1 AQLRQV
7 GLSVADRNPVD
18 GDGAFLERLQPGDA
32 FDHRRLSGS
41 RGAAHNHHVAFAYPD
56 GPHTTT
62 TSPLATSVLQFFST
76 CMVPYHLLTL
86 LMVIMRPQ
94 RMMATRC
101 CRRRAQWDAAS
112 EMTK

>member
-1 AQLRQV
+1 MVPCSNGSSPLTH
-7 GLSVADRNPVD
+7 LISVDFPD
-18 GDGAFLERLQPGDA
+18 
-32 FDHRRLSGS
+32 
-41 RGAAHNHHVAFAYPD
+41 PD

-94 RMMATRC
+94 RMMAMRC
-101 CRRRAQWDAAS
+101 CRRRTQWDAAS